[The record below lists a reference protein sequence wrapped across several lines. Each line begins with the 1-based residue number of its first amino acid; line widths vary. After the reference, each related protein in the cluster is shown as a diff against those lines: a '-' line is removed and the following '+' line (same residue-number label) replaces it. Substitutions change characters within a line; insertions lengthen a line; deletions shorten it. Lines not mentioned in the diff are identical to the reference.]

1 VLKTPIMNKTMTFL
15 MTGIAVMLAGQTDPA
30 SAQFGALQKRLAA
43 TTRIDCKFSTLATGT
58 WDDGSPAAEVT
69 STDLELSFSEIN
81 IEEGTADADSRFGP
95 SFIVVRYT
103 TEYLHLVQMFGA
115 GPLYVTT
122 VLARETTEGR
132 LMAIHTRHEYTPTQL
147 VGFTS
152 RPEMYVGD
160 CEVDG

>member
-1 VLKTPIMNKTMTFL
+1 MMNKTMTFIMAGL
-15 MTGIAVMLAGQTDPA
+15 AVMVMGRTDPA

-58 WDDGSPAAEVT
+58 WNDGASAAEVT
-69 STDLELSFSEIN
+69 STDLELSFSDIN
-81 IEEGTADADSRFGP
+81 IDEGTAEADSRFGP

-122 VLARETTEGR
+122 VLARETKDGR
-132 LMAIHTRHEYTPTQL
+132 LMAVHTRHEYTPTRL

-160 CEVDG
+160 CAVDG